1 MYLPLNSIQVN
12 FVIYTVPVAGLKV
25 LILRG
30 WISSLTENKYVCGKM
45 EVHRAFKEIFRPLAA
60 LGKPPKYLT
69 LTSMFASQPRSASF
83 FRFLYK
89 SEKDF
94 VFIKIECE
102 DMRKLIINADDFG
115 LTTGV
120 NSAISECAKR
130 GVLRSATIMANGPAF
145 DDAVRT
151 GKDTADLGIGIHF
164 VLTGLKPLSS
174 PETIPELA
182 GRTGILPSSPWEL
195 LKTVF
200 TKKGVRE
207 EIQKELLA
215 QTEKVFDSG
224 ITPTHFD
231 THKHVHIIPAVLDVL
246 LEIAN
251 RFSVNWIRNP
261 FDSPGAW
268 RFLFDIEKDRRGE
281 FLKQYGNVLCSR
293 VSRHSFMSRVRGSG
307 VRTPQSFH
315 GVSVTGIMNE
325 KVLARMAGNLEPG
338 ISELMTHPGIL
349 DTDLAQQK
357 TRLLRSRE
365 VEKDLLLS
373 ETVKRAFDN
382 KGIVL
387 SNFGEVNL

>member
-1 MYLPLNSIQVN
+1 
-12 FVIYTVPVAGLKV
+12 
-25 LILRG
+25 
-30 WISSLTENKYVCGKM
+30 
-45 EVHRAFKEIFRPLAA
+45 
-60 LGKPPKYLT
+60 
-69 LTSMFASQPRSASF
+69 
-83 FRFLYK
+83 
-89 SEKDF
+89 
-94 VFIKIECE
+94 
-102 DMRKLIINADDFG
+102 MRKLIINADDFG

-120 NSAISECAKR
+120 NSAISECAER

-151 GKDTADLGIGIHF
+151 AKNTADLGVGIHF

-174 PETIPELA
+174 PETLPELA
-182 GRTGILPSSPWEL
+182 GRTGIFPSSPWEL

-200 TKKGVRE
+200 TKKRVRE
-207 EIQKELLA
+207 EIKKELLV

-268 RFLFDIEKDRRGE
+268 RFLFDIEKNRRGE

-293 VSRHSFMSRVRGSG
+293 VSRHSFMSRVRGSA

-325 KVLARMAGNLEPG
+325 KVLARMAENLEPG
-338 ISELMTHPGIL
+338 INELMTHPGIL

-382 KGIVL
+382 NGIVL